1 MVGVDHPQQ
10 GGPVKDDNDIW
21 SWETD
26 YSAMN
31 SLVLG
36 GERQQCDGTSCI
48 SSTDPS
54 LKTN

>member
-36 GERQQCDGTSCI
+36 GTVNNAMGQVA
-48 SSTDPS
+48 
-54 LKTN
+54 